1 MKFSEIKDLTVEE
14 LRKRRQQLNEEM
26 FQMKMK
32 HSLGQVSSPIEIRK
46 MRRALAQVLTA
57 MNAKLSR

>member
-14 LRKRRQQLNEEM
+14 LRKRSQHLSEEL
-26 FQMKMK
+26 FQVKMK

-46 MRRALAQVLTA
+46 VRRDLARVNTA